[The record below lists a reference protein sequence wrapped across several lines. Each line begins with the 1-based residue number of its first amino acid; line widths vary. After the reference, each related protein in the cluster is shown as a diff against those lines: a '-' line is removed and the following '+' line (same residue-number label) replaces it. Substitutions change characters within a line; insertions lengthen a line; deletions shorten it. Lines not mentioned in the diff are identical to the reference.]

1 MMPLPPSSNPSP
13 PRPPARG
20 LNLEALA
27 ALGLAGSGPGDA
39 DMPSITGWRILE
51 RLGTG
56 GSAVV
61 WKAETVPGRALA
73 ALKIPIRGDTGISAR
88 LMAEADSLRALRHP
102 HIVRLLDAG
111 TCPDGGPWLALEY
124 VEGAPLS
131 MLIPN
136 QGYGWPEALRLFR
149 AIASGVE
156 YAHSQGVLHRD
167 LKPANILLGPEGAI
181 KVADFGL
188 SRPVAERVV
197 TFSLSVSG
205 HIAGT
210 AEYLA
215 PECYQPDHRSGPV
228 ADIYALGVILY
239 EILSG
244 HPPRGAWSPVSRRQ
258 RVDIRVDDVIQKA
271 LDPDPSRRFPSVQA
285 MLDEVNRIAGTPP
298 RYAGTPRLTRAVR
311 FMDAAWT
318 LAGLFLLLGSLGMI
332 VRLEQLGII
341 LPLDLMGSQSE
352 RIGVYQAVLILLT
365 VSLPFTLWQIFRLW
379 HFRKTPLREALPS
392 PFGLRLGTSRLAAA
406 VILLTQALLVVAPA
420 VFGSIAWSE
429 RCLDWIDE
437 TYAPWIRGLVITVG
451 TDGKEALNP
460 WDWMPEGPEYWIR
473 ERAGWLTDPAGRDFD
488 KSLYIPGLIPRYITT
503 LALIYLSA
511 GVVTA
516 LSALARWWRFRKWRH
531 SLVLPAFL
539 FYTTRPLPE
548 PDFWIGQEPEHR
560 PTPWHSDGNWYTQD
574 ARATRATRILMD
586 LLLQRS
592 PGDVPVD
599 ESLPFL
605 DGTLR
610 CGNAPPASG
619 DARRAALLD
628 FASGLQSPHRQF
640 RPAGKGMI
648 TLAAGSERFLY
659 GRMAEDMSDLP
670 DGSATGALTLLLAW
684 GRNPDPETYL
694 VDRLD
699 SISLPLW
706 SCESRALPVDEAA
719 QWAEALMAIMRAPAP
734 DNRPDPLREFFLPVL
749 LWEIKDMP
757 LTDPPVLQPPP
768 SDALIRTFRNSQ
780 SHGSRPRLVRIPDSP
795 TSLPGGRRRVLL
807 EIDDRGHEAVWTAD
821 LVYTGG
827 KWKCARLGF

>member
-1 MMPLPPSSNPSP
+1 MP
-13 PRPPARG
+13 G
-20 LNLEALA
+20 
-27 ALGLAGSGPGDA
+27 
-39 DMPSITGWRILE
+39 
-51 RLGTG
+51 GT
-56 GSAVV
+56 
-61 WKAETVPGRALA
+61 PA
-73 ALKIPIRGDTGISAR
+73 ALKIPIRRDSEMSAR
-88 LMAEADSLRALRHP
+88 LMAEADSLRALGRP
-102 HIVRLLDAG
+102 HIVRLLEAG

-188 SRPVAERVV
+188 SRPVPERVV

-215 PECYQPDHRSGPV
+215 PECYQLDHRSGPV

-244 HPPRGAWSPVSRRQ
+244 HPPRGAWSPVSRRK

-271 LDPDPSRRFPSVQA
+271 LDPDPFRRFPSVQA
-285 MLDEVNRIAGTPP
+285 MLNEVNRIARTPP
-298 RYAGTPRLTRAVR
+298 RYAGTPRVTRAVR

-332 VRLEQLGII
+332 VRIEQLGIT
-341 LPLDLMGSQSE
+341 LPLDLMGPQSE
-352 RIGVYQAVLILLT
+352 RIGTYQAVLVLLT
-365 VSLPFTLWQIFRLW
+365 ISLPFALWQIFRLW

-392 PFGLRLGTSRLAAA
+392 PFGLRLGTSDQAAA
-406 VILLTQALLVVAPA
+406 VMLLTQALLVVAPA
-420 VFGSIAWSE
+420 VFSSIAWSE
-429 RCLDWIDE
+429 RCIDWIDD
-437 TYAPWIRGLVITVG
+437 TYAPWMRGLVLTVG
-451 TDGKEALNP
+451 SDGKEALDP
-460 WDWMPEGPEYWIR
+460 WNWMPEGQEYWIR
-473 ERAGWLTDPAGRDFD
+473 ERLGWLTDPAGRDFD

-503 LALIYLSA
+503 LALVYLFA
-511 GVVTA
+511 GVVTV
-516 LSALARWWRFRKWRH
+516 LSALERWWRFRKWRH

-539 FYTTRPLPE
+539 FYTTRPLPA

-560 PTPWHSDGNWYTQD
+560 PTPWHPEGAWYTLD
-574 ARATRATRILMD
+574 ARAIRATRILMD

-592 PGDVPVD
+592 PRDIPVD

-610 CGNAPPASG
+610 CGAAPPVSG

-628 FASGLQSPHRQF
+628 FASSLQSPHRQF
-640 RPAGKGMI
+640 RPVGKGMS
-648 TLAAGSERFLY
+648 TMPPPYNRFTYCRL
-659 GRMAEDMSDLP
+659 AEDMSDFP
-670 DGSATGALTLLLAW
+670 DGSATGALILLLAG

-706 SCESRALPVDEAA
+706 SCESRALPVAEVV
-719 QWAEALMAIMRAPAP
+719 QWAESLTAILRSPAP
-734 DNRPDPLREFFLPVL
+734 HAGEDPLRDFFLPVL
-749 LWEIKDMP
+749 IWEIKDFP
-757 LTDPPVLQPPP
+757 LKDPPVIQPPP
-768 SDALIRTFRNSQ
+768 SDTLIRTFRNSQ
-780 SHGSRPRLVRIPDSP
+780 SHGSRPRLARIPSP
-795 TSLPGGRRRVLL
+795 PASLSGGRRRVLL

-827 KWKCARLGF
+827 KWKCARLAF